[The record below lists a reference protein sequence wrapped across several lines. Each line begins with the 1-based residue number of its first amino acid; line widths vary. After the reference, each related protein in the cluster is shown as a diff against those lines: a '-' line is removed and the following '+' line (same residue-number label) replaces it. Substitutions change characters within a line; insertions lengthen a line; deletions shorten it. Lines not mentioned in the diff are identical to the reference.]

1 MRRRQ
6 QGMTL
11 LEVMVALAILAL
23 AGTGLLRAAIDAGLN
38 VRHLEKRQL
47 AQWAATEAIVRQR
60 LAERAPPTSG
70 QRQLIDM
77 GIYRFVVTRQ
87 VATTTSQGIYRV
99 DLEVRDEA
107 TAGQAI
113 YTMRYFVG
121 E

>member
-1 MRRRQ
+1 MRRQR
-6 QGMTL
+6 GMTL
-11 LEVMVALAILAL
+11 LEVMVALAIFAL
-23 AGTGLLRAAIDAGLN
+23 AGTGLLRAATDAGLN
-38 VRHLEKRQL
+38 VSHLEKRQF

-70 QRQLIDM
+70 QRQLIEA
-77 GIYRFVVTRQ
+77 GSYRFVVTWQ
-87 VATTTSQGIYRV
+87 VEKTTSQGVWRV

-113 YTMRYFVG
+113 YDMRYLVR